1 MTAGYQTVLVAATAF
16 WLAVRHLLKAGSL
29 RVGVAV
35 HQQESSSDRPL
46 PVSISG
52 DGCTDRVSVT
62 DRAETCVTGFR
73 LVDPA
78 SQQQRCRLC
87 SSWESGSSRVGFEG
101 SRTQMGC
108 AAEPTAVLTEAT
120 SCRRCPH
127 WISNPS
133 GQQVHQQ
140 SVRRLHCGGYRAPTH
155 AAWNALMHA
164 LWGNTSLPPDETPR
178 RRPRPR

>member
-1 MTAGYQTVLVAATAF
+1 MGSQLALAVVVAMTAGYQTVLVAATAF

-52 DGCTDRVSVT
+52 DGCTDRMSVT

-87 SSWESGSSRVGFEG
+87 SSWEQVEAAEWG
-101 SRTQMGC
+101 SRGAGRRW
-108 AAEPTAVLTEAT
+108 AALRSQP
-120 SCRRCPH
+120 
-127 WISNPS
+127 
-133 GQQVHQQ
+133 QF
-140 SVRRLHCGGYRAPTH
+140 
-155 AAWNALMHA
+155 
-164 LWGNTSLPPDETPR
+164 
-178 RRPRPR
+178 